1 MKTIIAQIMAVL
13 FGFFLIFQATAA
25 QASIGQLRTAGLEKL
40 SANLKYHEMQVGWE
54 ESIKKMKCKLK
65 SHVAMDDFTG
75 KAANKMKAVTSLEW
89 QF

>member
-1 MKTIIAQIMAVL
+1 MKTIITQIMAVL

-25 QASIGQLRTAGLEKL
+25 EAVVELKTAGLEKL
-40 SANLKYHEMQVGWE
+40 RANLKDHEMQVGWE

-65 SHVAMDDFTG
+65 SHVAVDDFTG
-75 KAANKMKAVTSLEW
+75 RAANKMKAMTSLEW